1 MPVYSHNGAVPAPL
15 PHRIRIPDGS
25 GFRTRTDASTF
36 TETEI
41 EAAGYVLADA
51 QPAPVGGIK
60 ARWDGEA
67 WQSAPSYTP
76 ATHHAPVW
84 DGSSWDAAVAKNSGD
99 LAADLAA
106 RKAAM
111 FEQCRLRFRAVRD
124 AGTSID
130 FGGGPVAVQTTPEAA
145 NDVARL
151 HDDLVFQAVNGV
163 SDPTQAIATSEY
175 VVVPAVT
182 IAMAA
187 AMREAVAAHWRATWA
202 CDAAVGAAIVVAA
215 DHAALDLIDVAA
227 GTVDGVGGWP
237 T

>member
-1 MPVYSHNGAVPAPL
+1 MWSAQLRADPASHGASNFEPGERILDVVDIKPSLGQYELLGAMGEGVPDL
-15 PHRIRIPDGS
+15 
-25 GFRTRTDASTF
+25 
-36 TETEI
+36 
-41 EAAGYVLADA
+41 EAGTMTHTWAKFSADA
-51 QPAPVGGIK
+51 F
-60 ARWDGEA
+60 D
-67 WQSAPSYTP
+67 P
-76 ATHHAPVW
+76 ATHHPPVW
-84 DGSSWDAAVAKNSGD
+84 NGSSWDAAVAKDSGD

-111 FEQCRLRFRAVRD
+111 FDQCRLRFRAVRD
-124 AGTSID
+124 AGTAID